1 MFAKYYKNMIWDDTG
16 FLLSKNRYNENSLI
30 SEIYTKKHGK
40 ISGIIFGGTSKKI
53 KNYLQIG
60 NKIHINFNS
69 KSENRIGY
77 FKVEIQQP
85 LSAIYFDNYQKLS
98 CITSAMH
105 LVKIL
110 TAESQTN
117 KKIYVLIENFYNLL
131 KNQNWIKD
139 YIFWELE
146 LFKILGYDLELNKL
160 VSKNII
166 ENKLQYIVKSSS
178 EKKIIPNFLIDKN
191 ENLVDLITLHKGL
204 KLIGDYLDKTILK
217 PNNLNHPVSRLQFIN
232 SLKQLL

>member
-1 MFAKYYKNMIWDDTG
+1 MNWDDTG

-60 NKIHINFNS
+60 NKIYVNYNS
-69 KSENRIGY
+69 KSENKIGY
-77 FKVEIQQP
+77 FKIEIQKP

-98 CITSAMH
+98 CISSAMH
-105 LVKIL
+105 LIKIL

-117 KKIYVLIENFYNLL
+117 ENIYKLIENFYILL
-131 KNQNWIKD
+131 ENQNWIKD

-146 LFKILGYDLELNKL
+146 LFKILGYDLELRKL
-160 VSKNII
+160 VDKRYT
-166 ENKLQYIVKSSS
+166 ENQLQYVVKSTS
-178 EKKIIPNFLIDKN
+178 EKKIIPNFLIDKD
-191 ENLVDLITLHKGL
+191 ESSVDLINLQKGL
-204 KLIGDYLDKTILK
+204 KLIGDYLEKTILK
-217 PNNLNHPVSRLQFIN
+217 PNNLNQPISRLQFIS
-232 SLKQLL
+232 SLK

>member
-1 MFAKYYKNMIWDDTG
+1 
-16 FLLSKNRYNENSLI
+16 
-30 SEIYTKKHGK
+30 
-40 ISGIIFGGTSKKI
+40 
-53 KNYLQIG
+53 
-60 NKIHINFNS
+60 
-69 KSENRIGY
+69 
-77 FKVEIQQP
+77 
-85 LSAIYFDNYQKLS
+85 
-98 CITSAMH
+98 MH

-117 KKIYVLIENFYNLL
+117 KKIYILIENFYNLL

-146 LFKILGYDLELNKL
+146 LFKILGYDLELSKL

-217 PNNLNHPVSRLQFIN
+217 PNNLNHHLCYEGLNFLI
-232 SLKQLL
+232 